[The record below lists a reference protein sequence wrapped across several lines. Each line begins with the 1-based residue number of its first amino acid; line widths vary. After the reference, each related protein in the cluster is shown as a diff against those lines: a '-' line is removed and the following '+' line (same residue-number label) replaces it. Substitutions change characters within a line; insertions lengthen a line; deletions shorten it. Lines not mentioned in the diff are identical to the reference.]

1 MDRGV
6 RIIERETFES
16 ALLLGRH
23 VLEHLGFGAYQA
35 RQAAFKF
42 RAHNIQSVAKVYPF
56 YKDQE
61 QYVSQVKQGRDELET
76 MFSLDAEAVEAE
88 RAGRWD

>member
-1 MDRGV
+1 M
-6 RIIERETFES
+6 
-16 ALLLGRH
+16 
-23 VLEHLGFGAYQA
+23 
-35 RQAAFKF
+35 
-42 RAHNIQSVAKVYPF
+42 YPF
-56 YKDQE
+56 YKEQE